1 MGGLPIFLRGD
12 ALWYASSAI
21 GRGHSQPPSS
31 PLAMLSYIQ
40 SWLQQPDGFPPSPS
54 AAMDGC
60 YTRVLTPHGTLILI
74 IWSVGTLQNAHY
86 GIKP

>member
-1 MGGLPIFLRGD
+1 
-12 ALWYASSAI
+12 
-21 GRGHSQPPSS
+21 
-31 PLAMLSYIQ
+31 MLSYIQ